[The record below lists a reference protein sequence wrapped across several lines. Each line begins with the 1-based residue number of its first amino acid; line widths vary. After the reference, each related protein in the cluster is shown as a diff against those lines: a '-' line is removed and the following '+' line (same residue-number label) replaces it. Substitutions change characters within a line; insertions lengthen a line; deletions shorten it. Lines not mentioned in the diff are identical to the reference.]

1 MLNGH
6 HNRSQ
11 RVGWRLRVKAGAL
24 ALFFAFLTLLPWFHA
39 FTAGQGQD
47 HVCCHHEQATT
58 PTPSSLAIVAAADV
72 ASGCWICEGL
82 SSLLHHNMLD
92 HVKAGVTALPS
103 TSYTCRAPQAP
114 FLTFIDPACRSQA
127 PPSLV

>member
-1 MLNGH
+1 MLNGY

-24 ALFFAFLTLLPWFHA
+24 ALFFAFLTLLPWLHA
-39 FTAGQGQD
+39 FTAGQGQE
-47 HVCCHHEQATT
+47 HACCHHETTTT
-58 PTPSSLAIVAAADV
+58 PNPSSLAIVSATDAASD
-72 ASGCWICEGL
+72 CWICEGL
-82 SSLLHHNMLD
+82 SSLLHHNMPD
-92 HVKAGVTALPS
+92 HSKAVVTTLPS